1 MLHEWHD
8 FFIAVAGASATLT
21 GLIFVGISLGLQRIL
36 SNPHL
41 PNRAM
46 QSVVLLMCILMVSLV
61 NLIPSQSL
69 FEVGI
74 EICILGLAGIF
85 ISLRADIKS
94 FPNTPHQFKKY
105 VIQNIIFTQV
115 AVWPYIIGG
124 LTICLMGFPGF
135 YIVTGGIIICFIKSV
150 SDAWVLVI
158 EIYR

>member
-1 MLHEWHD
+1 MIHEWHD

-46 QSVVLLMCILMVSLV
+46 QSLILLMSILMVSLV

-69 FEVGI
+69 FEIGV
-74 EICILGLAGIF
+74 EICVVGVAAIIL
-85 ISLRADIKS
+85 SLRADIKA
-94 FPNTPHQFKKY
+94 FPNTPHEFKRY

-115 AVWPYIIGG
+115 AVWPSIIGG
-124 LTICLMGFPGF
+124 LAICLVGFSGF
-135 YIVTGGIIICFIKSV
+135 YIVALGIIICFVKAV
-150 SDAWVLVI
+150 FDAWVLVI